1 MASQVRECAPGPRW
15 DRFHPRG
22 DFPAPEINLEV
33 NSRCKPAKYRAVRP
47 VADKIPWA
55 TPYVP
60 GATLPERP
68 FPQAG
73 SYTLKGKSNGTA
85 EVEIHTA
92 GNSSSIESVAVTY
105 HDLSDDGKIFLT
117 GYENATTSSD
127 SPTLNRIEWFSD
139 LAQHGPGDMH
149 NTKVTSDDGFHLR
162 IDVLANRF
170 DANGTITTTIGGK
183 EYLQPLNGA

>member
-1 MASQVRECAPGPRW
+1 
-15 DRFHPRG
+15 
-22 DFPAPEINLEV
+22 
-33 NSRCKPAKYRAVRP
+33 
-47 VADKIPWA
+47 VADRIPWA

-60 GATLPERP
+60 GNAFPERP
-68 FPQAG
+68 FPKAG
-73 SYTLKGKSNGTA
+73 SYTLKGKFNGSA
-85 EVEIHTA
+85 
-92 GNSSSIESVAVTY
+92 SIEIQTAPGSTSIEGVSVVY
-105 HDLSDDGKIFLT
+105 HDFSDDGKIFLT

-127 SPTLNRIEWFSD
+127 SLTFNRIEWFSD
-139 LAQHGPGDMH
+139 LTQRGPGDII